1 MATQVSQRQYSGLR
15 EPRVMGLWGLSFF
28 ATGLLVLAAVVLVGV
43 LVVGMVA
50 QLGVW
55 TVALAIGWAVVALG
69 GILPE
74 AIKTRDGQGHY
85 SRWFARRAFRRAE
98 KSGETVLSQG
108 LTGKVPTMTIGLPGV
123 GARVKLDEYTDIH
136 GNPFGLLTW
145 GDTNLYS
152 VVINAHPTGMSG
164 KDPSAFDAE
173 VDQWQAWKA
182 QLNQSGSVVAAQ
194 VTVESVPDSGQRL
207 SRSIDR
213 GRADLEAVPEFSR
226 TMAEQIKQLG
236 TSGSPQVVTR
246 ITITF
251 TGEEKDNDTGELH
264 TRSKSEMVRQ
274 ISDLLPELV
283 STLVATGAGSSC
295 RAARAQQIIDFTRVA
310 FDPAVAPVVE
320 EAQLGEGTG
329 LTWDEAGPLTA
340 VNHFDAYQ
348 HETAWSRTWQ
358 MRQAP
363 KGAFFG
369 VVLKRLLEPHRD
381 IARKRVTLCY
391 RTESPL
397 KSAEIAERDVTA
409 AQIAVSQSPRAK
421 AAQEQALRVA
431 RATAEQ
437 EALGAPL
444 IRVGL
449 LVTVT
454 VLKGENGTPAREL
467 LEQASRTVTS
477 RLAPSA
483 KLRMRTPLGAQD
495 SAFVAALPLGMV
507 PAKHAGLGALADQL

>member
-1 MATQVSQRQYSGLR
+1 MATTVSQRQYSGLR
-15 EPRVMGLWGLSFF
+15 PPRLMGLWGLSFF
-28 ATGLLVLAAVVLVGV
+28 ATVLLVIAAIVLVGI
-43 LVVGMVA
+43 LVIGMVA
-50 QLGVW
+50 QIGMW
-55 TVALAIGWAVVALG
+55 TVGLAVVWGLIALG

-85 SRWFARRAFRRAE
+85 SKWMSRRSFRRAE

-108 LTGKVPTMTIGLPGV
+108 LTGKVPTMTIGLPGL
-123 GARVKLDEYTDIH
+123 AATVKLDEYVDIH
-136 GNPFGLLTW
+136 GNPYGLLTW

-207 SRSIDR
+207 SRAIDR

-226 TMAEQIKQLG
+226 AMAEQIKGLG
-236 TSGSPQVVTR
+236 ATGSPQLFTR
-246 ITITF
+246 ISITF
-251 TGEEKDNDTGELH
+251 TGEERDEDSGETH
-264 TRSKSEMVRQ
+264 TRTKSEMVRQ
-274 ISDLLPELV
+274 IGDLLPELV
-283 STLVATGAGSSC
+283 STLVATGAGSAC
-295 RAARAQQIIDFTRVA
+295 RPARAQQIIDFTRVA

-348 HETAWSRTWQ
+348 HESAWSRTWQ

-363 KGAFFG
+363 RGAFFG

-397 KSAEIAERDVTA
+397 RSAEIAERDVTA

-431 RATAEQ
+431 RSTAEQ

-454 VLKGENGTPAREL
+454 TLKSEKGISARDL
-467 LEQASRTVTS
+467 LETASRTVTS

-483 KLRMRTPLGAQD
+483 KLRMRLPQGAQD

-507 PAKHAGLGALADQL
+507 PAKHAGLSAFADQL